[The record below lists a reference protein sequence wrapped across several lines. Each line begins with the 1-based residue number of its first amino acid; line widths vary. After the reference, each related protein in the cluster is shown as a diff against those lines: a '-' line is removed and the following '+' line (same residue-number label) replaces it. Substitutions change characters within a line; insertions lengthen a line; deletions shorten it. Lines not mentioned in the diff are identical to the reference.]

1 MKNKHQKI
9 YLAYGSNLHLGQ
21 MAYRC
26 PDATIVGAT
35 ELKNWRLMF
44 KGSKS
49 GNYATIEPCI
59 GESVPVLVW
68 EISKADERSL
78 DRYEGFPVFY
88 FKQTLPVVVNGQ
100 EIEAMVY
107 LMRLD
112 AKVGAPSLSYVNT
125 LEIGYRDAGFDRTCL
140 RTALNRCMMA

>member
-1 MKNKHQKI
+1 MKKYYI
-9 YLAYGSNLHLGQ
+9 AYGSNLHIGQ

-26 PDATIVGAT
+26 PDATIVGSA

-44 KGSKS
+44 KGSKT
-49 GNYATIEPCI
+49 GNYATIEPCV

-68 EISKADERSL
+68 EISEADERSL

-88 FKQTLPVVVNGQ
+88 FKQNLSVLVNGQ
-100 EIEAMVY
+100 EVEAMVY

-140 RTALNRCMMA
+140 RAAINRCMMA